1 MSTSD
6 ERKGAAKWGRNSVQL
21 RPWSYGTALLISSA
35 CAGKIKSILIIQYEY
50 NIFAMMMMI
59 DDDDDDDD
67 DVFLST

>member
-6 ERKGAAKWGRNSVQL
+6 EQKGAAKWGRNSVQL

-35 CAGKIKSILIIQYEY
+35 CAGKIKSILIIHEY
-50 NIFAMMMMI
+50 NIFSMMMMI
-59 DDDDDDDD
+59 DDDNDDD